1 MPARDVLRHSARRHI
16 LWRWHPAPHAA
27 TPARQAR
34 SVGVHPGSLLAVK
47 PLKTDFLSVT
57 ADAPLVTTRIGS
69 FEEISGNRGEEK
81 TRPASGPPSD
91 TPAAPRLP
99 ELGDRQ
105 HQPHQI
111 HLPGDRQFLVDLL
124 QVPVSGAFREPRRQG
139 HVAYALPT
147 RRALARDAA
156 GLVNQGRGGR
166 PVGIVERGVVQRR
179 QDALERG
186 LLARVRQTTL
196 VMRWHASRTMPG
208 RMDRKRSFATQQSVP
223 DVGEAQTTKADFMR
237 S

>member
-147 RRALARDAA
+147 RRGTCPRCRRPRQSGPRWPASGYRRAWRRTTTPGCARTRAARSCPADHTGHAVARIEDDAWPH
-156 GLVNQGRGGR
+156 GSQT
-166 PVGIVERGVVQRR
+166 VVC
-179 QDALERG
+179 DTAI
-186 LLARVRQTTL
+186 
-196 VMRWHASRTMPG
+196 
-208 RMDRKRSFATQQSVP
+208 RS
-223 DVGEAQTTKADFMR
+223 
-237 S
+237 